1 MSVLVASA
9 SAADRERLAI
19 ALAAVG
25 QLQCYFEAAVRMSV
39 CLFAVLHVSG
49 HHPADRGGGYSLDRS
64 RSQRIFRGVVP
75 ETKTLFVFV
84 QLCNSALVLLAS
96 PMGHFMMAYPV
107 PRNPVFNFALNG
119 W

>member
-9 SAADRERLAI
+9 SAADRKRLAI
-19 ALAAVG
+19 APAVIG
-25 QLQCYFEAAVRMSV
+25 ESYSEAAVRMSV

-64 RSQRIFRGVVP
+64 RSQRIFREVVP

-96 PMGHFMMAYPV
+96 PMGHSLMAYPV